1 MSGVSFRS
9 FLLTRV
15 SVPAGA
21 RIVPRDASGFSK
33 LRCGLDGFMRLLG
46 MILSGAMLVG
56 TVSPA
61 VAQYGRGY
69 DRGYRNTRPYDDRY
83 DRGRYRDDH
92 RGGIGPGKGALIGGG
107 AGALLGGL
115 LGGGLKGALI
125 GGGVG
130 AGGGALLGKAN
141 ADRRHRDEYRDYR
154 DGYRY

>member
-1 MSGVSFRS
+1 MSKRNW
-9 FLLTRV
+9 
-15 SVPAGA
+15 
-21 RIVPRDASGFSK
+21 
-33 LRCGLDGFMRLLG
+33 M
-46 MILSGAMLVG
+46 LSGALLLASVG
-56 TVSPA
+56 ASA
-61 VAQYGRGY
+61 VPVQAAAQYNNGY
-69 DRGYRNTRPYDDRY
+69 GNNSGYNNGYRNTHPYDDRY
-83 DRGRYRDDH
+83 DRQRYGNNRNGYRNDDGRYDNN

-141 ADRRHRDEYRDYR
+141 QNRQRDRDYR